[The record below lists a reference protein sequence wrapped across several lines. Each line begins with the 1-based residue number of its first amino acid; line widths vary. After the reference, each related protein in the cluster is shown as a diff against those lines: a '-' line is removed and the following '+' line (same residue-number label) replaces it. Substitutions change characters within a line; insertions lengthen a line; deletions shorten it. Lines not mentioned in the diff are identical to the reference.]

1 MQHPLAQR
9 AFGGALYAIPML
21 AAVWFG
27 DPWYTLLIAA
37 LLALGAHELLRML
50 RAAGYLALPVTL
62 VAMMLAAG
70 FGMRL
75 APAALI
81 PALTLILMA
90 SLAWQLRQ
98 STQPLSGWAVTAA
111 AGLYLG
117 LTGGHLAALRQL
129 PDGYA
134 WALLCILATWATDS
148 GAYAAGR
155 LFGKHLLAPRVSP
168 KKTWEGYIG
177 GLLAGAA
184 TGALLGALLPTLG
197 LWPAALAGALIGALS
212 VLGDLIE
219 SMIKRQAGMKDS
231 GALIP
236 GHGGV
241 LDRMDSLLWSGVI
254 VYSIAALTAR

>member
-1 MQHPLAQR
+1 MQHTLAQR
-9 AFGGALYAIPML
+9 AIGGVLYAIPML
-21 AAVWFG
+21 VAVWLG

-37 LLALGAHELLRML
+37 LLALGAQELFRML
-50 RAAGYLALPVTL
+50 RAAGYPALPVTL
-62 VAMMLAAG
+62 AAMVLAAVI
-70 FGMRL
+70 GMRL
-75 APAALI
+75 APAALA

-98 STQPLSGWAVTAA
+98 STQLLSGWAVTAA

-129 PDGYA
+129 PGGFA

-177 GLLAGAA
+177 GLLAGVA
-184 TGALLGALLPTLG
+184 TGALLGALLPALG
-197 LWPAALAGALIGALS
+197 LWPAVLAGALIGALS

-236 GHGGV
+236 GHGGM
-241 LDRMDSLLWSGVI
+241 LDRIDSLLWSGVI
-254 VYSIAALTAR
+254 VYYIAALTGR